1 MPGRCPGTLFFFW
14 AGGTWW
20 RDSPLGCAGTVGR
33 GWSARGPVV
42 LLDWVGRSWIVAALH
57 CRKDRF
63 VECGVGCAGTARS
76 TAGAGFP
83 GAGHARDGG
92 VGAVVGGRQ
101 EKRTLERPGRRSHAG
116 AWERSARIG
125 TISVGGRSTSKMV
138 RTAQPTLGRAW
149 GAGGSGVG
157 AGRGGVLGKQE
168 RPGSGGCR
176 AGWDAAVRRGD
187 QAWVLRRR
195 PMAARPARPVPK
207 SSMVAGSGTGFT
219 SRPAKAKSLLL
230 S

>member
-63 VECGVGCAGTARS
+63 VECGVGFAGTARS

-101 EKRTLERPGRRSHAG
+101 QKRTLERPGRRSHAG
-116 AWERSARIG
+116 AWGRSHSDRPQD
-125 TISVGGRSTSKMV
+125 SLSRGGRWP
-138 RTAQPTLGRAW
+138 RREG
-149 GAGGSGVG
+149 GAGQDGSPGKKNSPLALSRA
-157 AGRGGVLGKQE
+157 AG
-168 RPGSGGCR
+168 C
-176 AGWDAAVRRGD
+176 
-187 QAWVLRRR
+187 
-195 PMAARPARPVPK
+195 
-207 SSMVAGSGTGFT
+207 GTGKKGQ
-219 SRPAKAKSLLL
+219 AV
-230 S
+230 